1 MKFSKLLKAFTYF
14 WFSKRI
20 WNKPKNAEVLIFDRC
35 ECEVFFKYL
44 DSNCY
49 EILDVRG
56 ESLNIPVLLKCLLH
70 LKFSMIDYIL
80 QYLEYVRPSFAL
92 TFIHNNY
99 LFYQLKSSLK
109 GLTSVFV
116 QNGLNSY
123 EEFED
128 FKRIQAGLTNRYE
141 VDHMLTFGIAMG
153 GKFAEI
159 IKGNVQPIGSFKNN
173 TYQSVNKEKPGSVL
187 FLSQYRPHQHL
198 KNGIMLTE
206 GGREISWGQFYSAEA
221 FLLNLLQK
229 YCNKNKLVLKISAC
243 SPDQSEEECDYF
255 RSISGNVSLE
265 VFKREKTWSSY
276 ENIDMAEFVVFIDS
290 ALGYESLARGKKTA
304 AFTFRGEMLGLSS
317 LNFGW
322 PADLEDKGPFWT
334 NHADEHE
341 FKRVMDYI
349 TTVSDEE
356 WELARRRH
364 VSQLM
369 EYDPGNT
376 RFLKLMKEIG
386 VPLKSEYCGG
396 E

>member
-1 MKFSKLLKAFTYF
+1 MIFLKLLRVFKYIRQ
-14 WFSKRI
+14 SKKI
-20 WNKPKNAEVLIFDRC
+20 LYKPKSTKVLIFDRC

-44 DSNCY
+44 DPNCF

-56 ESLNIPVLLKCLLH
+56 ESINIPVLIKCLLH
-70 LKFSMIDYIL
+70 LRFSMTDYAL
-80 QYLEYVRPSFAL
+80 QYLEYVRPSVAL

-109 GLTSVFV
+109 SLTTVFV
-116 QNGLNSY
+116 QNGLNS
-123 EEFED
+123 EKEFED
-128 FKRIQAGLTNRYE
+128 IKRMQTGLKNKYE

-153 GKFAEI
+153 EKCAEI
-159 IKGNVQPIGSFKNN
+159 IKGKVQPIGSFKNN
-173 TYQSVNKEKPGSVL
+173 TYQSVNREKPGSVL
-187 FLSQYRPHQHL
+187 FLSQYRPRQHL
-198 KNGIMLTE
+198 REDTILTD
-206 GGREISWGQFYSAEA
+206 GDKEISWGQFYSAEA
-221 FLLNLLQK
+221 FLLDLLKK
-229 YCNKNKLVLKISAC
+229 YCNENKLILKISAC

-265 VFKREKTWSSY
+265 VLKREKAWSSY

-317 LNFGW
+317 RNFGW
-322 PADLEDKGPFWT
+322 PADLQDKGPFWT

-386 VPLKSEYCGG
+386 VPLKSEYYGDD
-396 E
+396 